1 MNFRNTLPILGWLP
15 NYKKQ
20 DFKGDF
26 TAGLTVGIMLVPQGM
41 AYAMLAGLPPIY
53 GLYAAMIPQLIY
65 AVLGTSRQ
73 LSVGPVAM
81 DSLLVAVAI
90 GQFAAAETTQ
100 YISLAILLAFMVG
113 IVHLLM
119 GLLKLGFLVNLLSH
133 PVISGFTSAAA
144 LIIGFSQLNH
154 LLGISSSNSQYFHE
168 IIGSLLKEIGNINPY
183 TLAIGLTGILIIWG
197 IQKAKSSI
205 PAPLLVV
212 VFGVAVVWIFGLD
225 AYQVSIVKEVPNGLP
240 IPALP
245 IFDWTLIPALIPSAL
260 TIALVAFM
268 EAISV
273 AKAIHT
279 RHNNYTIVPN
289 QELIALGM
297 ANIVGSFFQG
307 FPVAGGFSR
316 SAVNDQAGA
325 KTNLAAIISALFIML
340 TLLVLTPLFY
350 YLPKAVLASI
360 IMMAIFKLVSVEDAK
375 NLWKKGHK
383 RDFFILLI
391 TFLATLSIGIQLGIF
406 IGVLLSIFKMLY
418 DTMYPNIVFNKNQNN
433 LPEGV
438 LIVRFEEQL
447 YFANSPY
454 FIEKMNELL
463 ENLPAT
469 TQHLIF
475 DATGIARFDSTG
487 QKALDYFVSAC
498 EKKKVRL
505 SLVGLPESMGYS
517 EVSSVGEILKNI
529 HFEKNKTV

>member
-1 MNFRNTLPILGWLP
+1 MLPILGWLP

-20 DFKGDF
+20 DFKGDL

-90 GQFAAAETTQ
+90 GQFAQAESEQ
-100 YISLAILLAFMVG
+100 YIALAILLALMVG
-113 IVHLLM
+113 VVHLLM

-144 LIIGFSQLNH
+144 LIIGFSQFNH
-154 LLGISSSNSQYFHE
+154 LLGISSNNSQYFHE
-168 IIGSLLKEIGNINPY
+168 ILWAIFQKIGTVNPY
-183 TLAIGLTGILIIWG
+183 TLVVGLIGILIIWG

-225 AYQVSIVKEVPNGLP
+225 NHGVSIVKEVPKGLP
-240 IPALP
+240 IPAFPVLN
-245 IFDWTLIPALIPSAL
+245 WELIPALMSSAL

-273 AKAIHT
+273 AKAIHA

-297 ANIVGSFFQG
+297 SNIVGSLFQG

-316 SAVNDQAGA
+316 SAVNDQSGA
-325 KTNLAAIISALFIML
+325 KTNLAAIISATFIML
-340 TLLVLTPLFY
+340 TLLFLTPLFY

-360 IMMAIFKLVSVEDAK
+360 IMMAVFKLVSVEDAK

-383 RDFFILLI
+383 TDFFILLT

-406 IGVLLSIFKMLY
+406 LGVLLSILNMLY
-418 DTMYPNIVFNKNQNN
+418 KTMYPNIAFNKTPIQTPDN
-433 LPEGV
+433 V
-438 LIVRFEEQL
+438 LIIRFEEQL

-454 FIEKMNELL
+454 FVEKMNEVL
-463 ENLPAT
+463 ETLPSSKEII
-469 TQHLIF
+469 IF

-487 QKALDYFVSAC
+487 QKALHYFVAAC
-498 EKKKVRL
+498 EKKNLKL
-505 SLVGLPESMGYS
+505 FLVGLPADMGFG
-517 EVSSVGEILKNI
+517 EVPSVEEILKNL
-529 HFEKNKTV
+529 

>member
-1 MNFRNTLPILGWLP
+1 MNFTNIFPILNWLP

-20 DFKGDF
+20 DFKGDL

-90 GQFAAAETTQ
+90 SPFAQAESEQ
-100 YISLAILLAFMVG
+100 YLGLAVLLALLVG
-113 IVHLLM
+113 GIQLSM

-144 LIIGFSQLNH
+144 LIIGFSQFNH
-154 LLGISSSNSQYFHE
+154 LLGVPSNSSQYFHE
-168 IIGSLLKEIGNINPY
+168 IVWSLFQEIGKVNFY
-183 TLAIGLTGILIIWG
+183 TVVLGLIGILIIWG
-197 IQKAKSSI
+197 IQKAKSTI

-212 VFGVAVVWIFGLD
+212 VFGVAAVWALGLD
-225 AYQVSIVKEVPNGLP
+225 SQGVSIVKEVPKGLP

-245 IFDWTLIPALIPSAL
+245 NLDFNMMNALVSSAF

-268 EAISV
+268 ESISV
-273 AKAIHT
+273 AKAIHA

-297 ANIVGSFFQG
+297 ANIGGSLFQG

-316 SAVNDQAGA
+316 SAVNDQSGA
-325 KTNLAAIISALFIML
+325 KTNLAAIISAVFIML
-340 TLLVLTPLFY
+340 TLLILTPLFY

-360 IMMAIFKLVSVEDAK
+360 IMMAVFKLISVEDAK
-375 NLWKKGHK
+375 NLWKQGHK
-383 RDFFILLI
+383 RDFFILII
-391 TFLATLSIGIQLGIF
+391 TFFATLFIGIQLGIF

-418 DTMYPNIVFNKNQNN
+418 DTMYPKIVLNKNLNQI
-433 LPEGV
+433 PEGV
-438 LIVRFEEQL
+438 LVVRFEEQL
-447 YFANSPY
+447 YFANSAY

-463 ENLPAT
+463 DNIAQQNPAIH
-469 TQHLIF
+469 HLIF

-487 QKALDYFVSAC
+487 QKSLEYLINIC
-498 EKKKVRL
+498 KNKNIKL
-505 SLVGLPESMGYS
+505 SLVGLPEELGYDTTETVA
-517 EVSSVGEILKNI
+517 EVLKL
-529 HFEKNKTV
+529 